1 MRKPRRFVLAGMFVL
16 CFIVFLNSWLVASTP
31 VTIQY
36 YTLAWQPGVVKA
48 VRQTVKEWND
58 THPDIQV
65 EIVWGSWAA
74 ANEFLLTSF
83 LGGDAP
89 DIFHQDAVMC
99 YEYGVLGFAEPL
111 NAHLS
116 DEALADVP
124 QWMWESASDY
134 DGTIYGYPFLVE
146 THAVFYN
153 RTLFQEAGIEVP
165 ENSEAS
171 WEQLAEYAQ
180 RLTVRDET
188 GQVTTWGLM
197 ASVMEKF
204 PWMLITQNGGE
215 VVHRRE
221 DGTWYV
227 QVDAAAR
234 EALKYYCD
242 LVTEWNVMAP
252 EAISSDYTYLMSG
265 FSQQRYAMIIFGC
278 WNRRI
283 LVQWDNVD
291 WGMLHLRGPVNNIT
305 SGGPQAHG
313 MWAGS
318 EHKAEAAMFLDFIS
332 SRDNVV
338 EIAYPDWIFPARVSG
353 QADPRFGEE
362 EYQWDLAQ
370 SWLDYSADVLPRM
383 PTIIAFDMRV
393 IVPELEQVMLGRKSL
408 EDAIDAIEKNGNE
421 YLQKTGLQ

>member
-1 MRKPRRFVLAGMFVL
+1 MRKPGCFVLAGIFVL
-16 CFIVFLNSWLVASTP
+16 CIMVLCGSWLGASAP

-111 NAHLS
+111 NAYLP

-146 THAVFYN
+146 THAVFFN
-153 RTLFQEAGIEVP
+153 RTLFQEAGIEIP

-171 WEQLAEYAQ
+171 WEQLVEYG
-180 RLTVRDET
+180 RLLTKRDET
-188 GQVTTWGLM
+188 GEVATWGLM

-204 PWMLITQNGGE
+204 PWMLITQNGGQ

-227 QVDAAAR
+227 EVDEAAR
-234 EALKYYCD
+234 EALEYYCD

-265 FSQQRYAMIIFGC
+265 FSQERYGMIIFGC

-291 WGMLHLRGPVNNIT
+291 WGMLHLQGPVNNIT

-353 QADPRFGEE
+353 QEDPRFSQD
-362 EYQWDLAQ
+362 EYQWSLAK
-370 SWLDYSADVLPRM
+370 SWLPYSADVLPLM
-383 PTIIAFDMRV
+383 PTIIAFDMRI

-408 EDAIDAIEKNGNE
+408 DDAIEAMEENGNE
-421 YLQKTGLQ
+421 YLRQTGLQ